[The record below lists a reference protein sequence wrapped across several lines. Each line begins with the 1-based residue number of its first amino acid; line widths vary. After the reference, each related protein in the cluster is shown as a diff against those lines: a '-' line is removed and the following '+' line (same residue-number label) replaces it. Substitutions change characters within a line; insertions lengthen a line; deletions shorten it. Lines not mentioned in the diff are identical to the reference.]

1 MRVWNE
7 VFQALE
13 ENNFKRRIL
22 QPAKLSLLIE
32 GEIQTLHD
40 RQKVNQYLSTK
51 PTLQKILK

>member
-1 MRVWNE
+1 

-13 ENNFKRRIL
+13 ENNFKCRIL
-22 QPAKLSLLIE
+22 YPAKLSLLIE

-40 RQKVNQYLSTK
+40 KQKVNQYLSTK

>member
-40 RQKVNQYLSTK
+40 KQKNQHLTTK